1 MKFSEY
7 PRRIQH
13 LRPKTFHGLEDGLGR
28 TLRPLVI
35 AGGGQYP
42 VAEPAVFLDMR
53 EDQAK
58 AAIEVDFGSGGGE
71 IARDR
76 QAYALRS

>member
-1 MKFSEY
+1 
-7 PRRIQH
+7 
-13 LRPKTFHGLEDGLGR
+13 
-28 TLRPLVI
+28 
-35 AGGGQYP
+35 